1 MMANVVIDSLDPRD
15 TATIAHLYNQV
26 FKPAR
31 TPESFA
37 RRFMARANVSVL
49 VARIGQDAVGFYIG
63 LELKPSVHFA
73 WLCGVVPE
81 MRRVGIGTQ
90 LMHAAM
96 DWAKG
101 KGYAAV
107 RFECHNQHRAFLHFG
122 ITEGFDIVGIRW
134 DPDRLENLVIFEKLL
149 DQPAGRPGEMDD

>member
-1 MMANVVIDSLDPRD
+1 MANVVIDRIDPSD

-26 FKPAR
+26 FRPGR

-37 RRFMARANVSVL
+37 RRFLARNNVLVL
-49 VARIGQDAVGFYIG
+49 VARIGNEAVGFYVG

-73 WLCGVVPE
+73 WLCGVVQE
-81 MRRVGIGTQ
+81 MRRSGIASQ

-96 DWAKG
+96 DWARTE
-101 KGYAAV
+101 GYSSV

-122 ITEGFDIVGIRW
+122 ISEGFDIVGIRW
-134 DPDRLENLVIFEKLL
+134 DPDSAQNLVIFEKLIG
-149 DQPAGRPGEMDD
+149 A

>member
-1 MMANVVIDSLDPRD
+1 MANVVIDSLDPKD
-15 TATIAHLYNQV
+15 VGTIAHLYNQV

-37 RRFMARANVSVL
+37 RRFMARANVVAL

-73 WLCGVVPE
+73 WLCGVVPG

-90 LMHAAM
+90 LMHAAI
-96 DWAKG
+96 DWAKTQ
-101 KGYAAV
+101 GYASV

-134 DPDRLENLVIFEKLL
+134 DPDRLENLVIFEKSLGEAV
-149 DQPAGRPGEMDD
+149 DQEAGDTD